1 MSRCISSRS
10 PVQTR
15 LGSILRPLSR
25 QRVIISHVRTLVTV
39 KDLLTRDV
47 TTLDTHF
54 TDPFSVLITIFLS
67 CLVSGI
73 ADPMFLFFTWESVER
88 SREAARTKISLVILK
103 WFYNKSAVFVHS

>member
-10 PVQTR
+10 LLLTR

-73 ADPMFLFFTWESVER
+73 ADPMFLFFTRESVER
-88 SREAARTKISLVILK
+88 SREAARTKISLVIMK
-103 WFYNKSAVFVHS
+103 WFYNMSAVFVHS